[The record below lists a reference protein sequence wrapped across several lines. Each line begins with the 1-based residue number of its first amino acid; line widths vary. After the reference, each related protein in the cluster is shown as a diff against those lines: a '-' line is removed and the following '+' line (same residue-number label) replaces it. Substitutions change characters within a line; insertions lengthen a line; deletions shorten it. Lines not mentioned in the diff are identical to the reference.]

1 MSLYKL
7 NLLVQNYPLLQEMI
21 ENIQLISSNNGGL
34 GRTTFVEVTLKQIP
48 KTKEF
53 VIKDGKII
61 DKQEIL

>member
-1 MSLYKL
+1 MRMSLYKL

-21 ENIQLISSNNGGL
+21 ENVQLIGPNNGGL

-61 DKQEIL
+61 DK